1 MADIT
6 VIDHK
11 ELSVYSVVTN
21 EECEKYAVTLRGLIK
36 KRIAEINEELIPAK
50 EQINAIRLEH
60 KEQIGEI
67 KKLKIAD
74 RVIADAC
81 SKFKKLQFKQIKE
94 KKKVLMVAQQEKD
107 KVEQS
112 PVPVTVTESIP
123 NPEKIIRTSEGSM
136 SYIPK
141 VKVKVVDVMKVPV
154 FYDYSPIT
162 ERFGKIQLLVP
173 NLVGMNELL
182 RLKKGYKIVGGEII
196 SEIEGLE
203 FYDELGT
210 RVMK

>member
-21 EECEKYAVTLRGLIK
+21 EEGEKLAVALRGLIK
-36 KRIAEINEELIPAK
+36 KRITEITEELKPARD
-50 EQINAIRLEH
+50 QISAIRLEY
-60 KEQIGEI
+60 KEQTDEI

-74 RVIADAC
+74 KVIADAC
-81 SKFKKLQFKQIKE
+81 SKFKKLQFKQVGE
-94 KKKVLMVAQQEKD
+94 KKKELTVAQQEKD

-112 PVPVTVTESIP
+112 PVPVTVTESVP
-123 NPEKIIRTSEGSM
+123 NPEKIIRTTEGSM

-141 VKVKVVDVMKVPV
+141 IKVKVTDISKVPV
-154 FYDYSPIT
+154 FYDPSPMT
-162 ERFGKIQLLVP
+162 ERFAKLQLLVP
-173 NLVGMNELL
+173 NLMALNELL
-182 RLKKGYKIVGGEII
+182 KLKKGYKIVDGKII
-196 SEIEGLE
+196 SEIVGLE
-203 FYDELGT
+203 FYDELST